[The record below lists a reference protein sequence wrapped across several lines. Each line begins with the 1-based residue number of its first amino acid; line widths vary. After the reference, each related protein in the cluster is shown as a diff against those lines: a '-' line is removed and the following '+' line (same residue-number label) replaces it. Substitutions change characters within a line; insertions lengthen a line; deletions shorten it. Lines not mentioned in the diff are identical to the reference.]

1 MVYRRGAGLFQSSGL
16 PVYSGGVSGSSK
28 GSGAGGV
35 AAGFFPA
42 VFLAGGASCSPTG
55 GGVDS
60 SSGGASCSP
69 TGGGVDSSSGG
80 ASCSPTGLRFLVLWY
95 RKKCRMALF

>member
-55 GGVDS
+55 
-60 SSGGASCSP
+60 
-69 TGGGVDSSSGG
+69 
-80 ASCSPTGLRFLVLWY
+80 LRFLVLWY